1 MTASRSTGRPVRTI
15 LVDDH
20 AMVLDAMTA
29 AMSQRREIEV
39 AGTASSFDQAVELLA
54 LSTVDVV
61 VTDLHL
67 GEDRGTELVAHA
79 SRLNPPIPVLLIT
92 GTDGR
97 KAVDAA
103 LASGCAGFVS
113 KSQGFERLVD
123 AVLSVASGAA
133 VFPAALLS
141 ATFDAERRDRRNLSP
156 RELEILQLLADAR
169 PVPAIADELHL
180 SGHTVRNHVKRILV
194 KLGAHSQL
202 EAVVVAAREGIVEF
216 R

>member
-1 MTASRSTGRPVRTI
+1 MTGRTIRAI

-20 AMVLDAMTA
+20 AMVLDAMAA
-29 AMSQRREIEV
+29 AMGLHPEIEI
-39 AGTASSFDQAVELLA
+39 AGTAGSFDDAVAMLA

-67 GEDRGTELVAHA
+67 GDGRGTDLVEYA

-97 KAVDAA
+97 RAVDAA
-103 LASGCAGFVS
+103 LSSGCAGFVS

-123 AVLSVASGAA
+123 AVVAVARGAA

-141 ATFDAERRDRRNLSP
+141 ATLVAERSDRAGLSP
-156 RELEILQLLADAR
+156 RELEILQLLADAS
-169 PVPAIADELHL
+169 PVPAIAERLHL
-180 SGHTVRNHVKRILV
+180 STHTVRNHVKRVLV

-202 EAVVVAAREGIVEF
+202 EAVVIAARDGIIEL